1 MDLAVYTEK
10 GKQIAAT
17 FQPDQ
22 DMEAAVVS
30 FADSMAES
38 QMLSGCH
45 FFKVMVDGELEY
57 VLLTRSPAED
67 AYMVG
72 RLAVCQIRN
81 LVSAYMEQF
90 DRNNFMQ
97 NILLGNMLVVDMYNK
112 AKKLHIEQTERVVFV
127 IDLENSKDSAAM
139 ELVKNLFMT
148 RAKDFVTEV
157 DEQSIILIKDTEELQ
172 DDEKLDALAAMI
184 VDNMHTEAMV
194 RARVGYG
201 NRVTNLQDI
210 ARSYQEAKMALEVG
224 RIFYAEK
231 ETVAYRLQD
240 IARSYQ
246 EAKMALEVGRIFYA
260 EKETVAYRYLGI
272 GRLIYQLPMSLCEMF
287 IHEVFGDEI
296 PDVFQEE
303 TTTTIQKFF
312 ENNLN
317 GIGRLIYQLPMS
329 LCEMFIHEVFGDE
342 IPDVFQEET
351 TTTIQKFFENNLN
364 ISETARQLYVHRN
377 TLVYRLERL
386 QKIIG
391 LDIRRF
397 DDAMT
402 FKIAMMVISHMQYVE
417 ERQ

>member
-1 MDLAVYTEK
+1 MISNHKIQAALDEIKEISRTDMALYTEK
-10 GKQIAAT
+10 GKLVAAT
-17 FQPDQ
+17 FP
-22 DMEAAVVS
+22 MEEDLEDAVVS

-45 FFKVMVDGELEY
+45 FFKVVVEGELEY
-57 VLLTRSPAED
+57 ILLTKSQAED

-81 LVSAYMEQF
+81 LAAAYMEQF

-112 AKKLHIEQTERVVFV
+112 AKKLHVEQAERVVFV
-127 IDLENSKDSAAM
+127 IDVGSKKDSAAV
-139 ELVKNLFMT
+139 ELVKNLFATKM
-148 RAKDFVTEV
+148 RDYVTEV
-157 DEQSIILIKDTEELQ
+157 DEQSIILIKDVRDMK
-172 DDEKLDALAAMI
+172 DDEDLQNLADMI
-184 VDNMHTEAMV
+184 VDNMHTEVMI

-201 NRVTNLQDI
+201 NRVSNLQDI

-224 RIFYAEK
+224 RIFYAER
-231 ETVAYRLQD
+231 ET
-240 IARSYQ
+240 I
-246 EAKMALEVGRIFYA
+246 
-260 EKETVAYRYLGI
+260 AYRYLGI

-296 PDVFQEE
+296 PDVFNEE
-303 TTTTIQKFF
+303 T
-312 ENNLN
+312 
-317 GIGRLIYQLPMS
+317 S
-329 LCEMFIHEVFGDE
+329 
-342 IPDVFQEET
+342 
-351 TTTIQKFFENNLN
+351 TTIQKFFENNLN

-386 QKIIG
+386 EKMIG

-402 FKIAMMVISHMQYVE
+402 FKIALMVLAHMNYQKAE
-417 ERQ
+417 ER

>member
-1 MDLAVYTEK
+1 MISNHKIQAALEEIQEISKIDLAVYTEK
-10 GKQIAAT
+10 GKQVAAT
-17 FQPDQ
+17 FQPEF
-22 DMEAAVVS
+22 DMEDAVVS

-57 VLLTRSPAED
+57 VLLTRSSAED

-72 RLAVCQIRN
+72 RLSVCQIRN
-81 LVSAYMEQF
+81 LAAAYMEQF

-112 AKKLHIEQTERVVFV
+112 AQKLHIEQTERVVFV
-127 IDLENSKDSAAM
+127 IDLEGHKDSAAM
-139 ELVKNLFMT
+139 ELVRNLFMT
-148 RAKDFVTEV
+148 RTKDFVTEV
-157 DEQSIILIKDTEELQ
+157 DEQSIILIKDARDLP
-172 DDEKLDALAAMI
+172 DDTALASLASVI

-210 ARSYQEAKMALEVG
+210 AKSYQEAKMALEVG

-231 ETVAYRLQD
+231 ET
-240 IARSYQ
+240 I
-246 EAKMALEVGRIFYA
+246 
-260 EKETVAYRYLGI
+260 AYRYLGI

-296 PDVFQEE
+296 PDVF
-303 TTTTIQKFF
+303 
-312 ENNLN
+312 N
-317 GIGRLIYQLPMS
+317 
-329 LCEMFIHEVFGDE
+329 
-342 IPDVFQEET
+342 EET

-386 QKIIG
+386 QKTIG

-402 FKIAMMVISHMQYVE
+402 FKIAMMVISHMQYVKE
-417 ERQ
+417 KE